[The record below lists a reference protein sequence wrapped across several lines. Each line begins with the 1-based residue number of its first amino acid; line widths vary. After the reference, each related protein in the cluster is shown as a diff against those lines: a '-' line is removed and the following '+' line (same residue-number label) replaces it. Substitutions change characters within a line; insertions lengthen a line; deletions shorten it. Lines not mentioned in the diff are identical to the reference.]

1 MSILIPNS
9 LSNNGINKS
18 SSEKNNINNILIK
31 YSSICL
37 NSNNYNN
44 LYIYKKQNYNL
55 QKIKSPHIH
64 KISLSSP
71 FCITCGSIYQ
81 IENSSSK
88 IFSSIKP
95 NNLFY
100 KTEISILKIISNL
113 RNQCDIEK
121 NNFIINSNF
130 KLTQNLISTRKK
142 IVNKIKDYI
151 KKLKYSN
158 SCFFLSVYLLDYIIL
173 NERINLNHKLEQL
186 GIGCLILSIKFIE
199 NINYISNLKHLQYLY
214 EGASFFF
221 KRTIKKI

>member
-151 KKLKYSN
+151 KRLK
-158 SCFFLSVYLLDYIIL
+158 
-173 NERINLNHKLEQL
+173 
-186 GIGCLILSIKFIE
+186 
-199 NINYISNLKHLQYLY
+199 
-214 EGASFFF
+214 
-221 KRTIKKI
+221 